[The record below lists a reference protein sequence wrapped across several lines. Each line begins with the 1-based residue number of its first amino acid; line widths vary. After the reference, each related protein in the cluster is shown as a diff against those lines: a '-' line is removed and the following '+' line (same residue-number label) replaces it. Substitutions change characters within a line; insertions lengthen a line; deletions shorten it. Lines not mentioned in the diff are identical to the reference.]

1 LVPDTGR
8 MAQEL
13 GFKVTVSLDDA
24 LQKTIA
30 WHRSLKG

>member
-1 LVPDTGR
+1 

-13 GFKVTVSLDDA
+13 GFKVSVPLDAA

-30 WHRSLKG
+30 WHRLMPGAA